1 VAGGGD
7 GTVSSVASVVARAG
21 ATLGV
26 LPLGTLNHFAKDMRL
41 PLDLEGAVRNLRTG
55 VEQIVDIA
63 EVNGRTFI
71 NNSGLGLYPSMV
83 TQREKRRRL
92 GRRKW
97 VAFFQASV
105 ATLRRFPFLQVR
117 LAVDGQVFAIQTPFV
132 FVGNNRYRM
141 DGFELGSRELLT
153 EGQLFIG
160 VAQRQIGRWGL
171 VRLGFRAL
179 LGSIRNERDFT
190 VLCTHEVRIDSRH
203 RRLPV
208 SLDGE
213 VRLLETPL
221 VYKICPRVLR
231 VIAPEP
237 L

>member
-1 VAGGGD
+1 M
-7 GTVSSVASVVARAG
+7 
-21 ATLGV
+21 
-26 LPLGTLNHFAKDMRL
+26 KL
-41 PLDLEGAVRNLRTG
+41 PLDLEGAVRNLQTG
-55 VEQIVDIA
+55 VEQTVDIA
-63 EVNGRTFI
+63 EVNGRSFV

-83 TQREKRRRL
+83 TLRTRRQRL

-105 ATLRRFPFLQVR
+105 ATMRRFPFVEVWLVVGGEV
-117 LAVDGQVFAIQTPFV
+117 LARRTPFV

-141 DGFELGSRELLT
+141 EGIDLGSRESLT
-153 EGQLFIG
+153 GGQLFLG
-160 VAQRQIGRWGL
+160 VAHRQIGRWGL
-171 VRLGFRAL
+171 VRLAFRAL
-179 LGSIRNERDFT
+179 LGRIQNDRDFT
-190 VLCTHEVRIDSRH
+190 VHCTQEVRIDSRH

-213 VRLLETPL
+213 VRLIETPL
-221 VYKICPRVLR
+221 VYKIRPRALR